1 MKPPVL
7 FISPPFL
14 PYQTNRPEPCFPLGL
29 GYIAS
34 SLEAAGFQVNILDMD
49 GDGPGPDLPS
59 VPFPYPEDPWD
70 ILNAVLAE
78 RTPDIVGISVMSPK
92 LSNAMEVSARVRE
105 LLPDCTLIMGG
116 NHPTALP
123 GRLLE
128 KGFADFI
135 VRGEG
140 ERTMVELCMALDSG
154 LGKGEDNEICGL
166 SYMGSQGVSSNPP
179 RPLIEDLDSLPLPGR
194 HLMMNGYCRS
204 SSWAGIM
211 TSRGCPYRC
220 TFCASRSMWGR
231 RVRYRSVSDVMEE
244 VDQVVRQYGSTYI
257 RFFDDTFTMKRERLK
272 DLCEAVGDYR
282 PVLTWEATT
291 RVDQLDPDTVS
302 LMASSGC
309 TKVYIGIES
318 GSPRVRERIHKDEPL
333 EMIEPVIRLLNRHG
347 ILSVGFYM
355 AGMPS
360 ETVEDMEKTRL
371 LIDSLKTSYTALANY
386 TMLPGSDDFNNSP
399 GDRSLN
405 EDGNYFLPS
414 EEYLASLPEDIAAMT
429 IRMHSAARAHDMA
442 FSTRARRILIKLR
455 QRIRHLSRSLGI
467 S

>member
-1 MKPPVL
+1 MEPSVL

-34 SLEAAGFQVNILDMD
+34 SLEAAGFRVGILDMD
-49 GDGPGPDLPS
+49 GDGPGPHLSKSPDP
-59 VPFPYPEDPWD
+59 PPENPWD
-70 ILNAVLAE
+70 VLNAVLTE
-78 RTPDIVGISVMSPK
+78 RAPDIVGISVMSPK
-92 LSNAMEVSARVRE
+92 LGNAMEVSAHTRNI
-105 LLPDCTLIMGG
+105 LPDCTLIMGG

-123 GRLLE
+123 VRLLE
-128 KGFADFI
+128 HGHTDFI

-154 LGKGEDNEICGL
+154 LGKGEENDIRGL
-166 SYMGSQGVSSNPP
+166 SYMGRQGVLNNSP

-194 HLMMNGYCRS
+194 HLMLNGYCRS

-220 TFCASRSMWGR
+220 TFCASKSMWGR
-231 RVRYRSVSDVMEE
+231 RVRYRSVKNVMQE
-244 VDQVVRQYGSTYI
+244 VDQVVRHYGSTYI

-272 DLCEAVGDYR
+272 DLCKAVKAYR

-318 GSPRVRERIHKDEPL
+318 GSPRVRQRVHKDEPL

-360 ETVEDMEKTRL
+360 ETVEDMEMTRL
-371 LIDSLKTSYTALANY
+371 LMRRLRTSYTALANY
-386 TMLPGSDDFNNSP
+386 TMLPGSDDFQNSP
-399 GDRSLN
+399 GDQPLN
-405 EDGNYFLPS
+405 EDGNYFVPS
-414 EEYLASLPEDIAAMT
+414 EEYLASLPAEIAET
-429 IRMHSAARAHDMA
+429 IRGMHREAANHDRA
-442 FSTRARRILIKLR
+442 FSARFRRIFIVLR
-455 QRIRHLSRSLGI
+455 QRIRHLMRSLGV